1 MIKEMLKVQIIGPRA
16 LLDEAVRE
24 LHAAAV
30 VHVETAAEKYINESE
45 FLSKLPI
52 EREKLK
58 EKEVLEKYSERLS
71 NLKALLPPPSSYRPA
86 RVSLGEIHRYMGD
99 LAPYEEKARALRAR
113 KDEFIE
119 ELSVINKYEKL
130 LRGFAPIVSRLGGLK
145 NFDITGL
152 TLEKTR
158 EDISGLLESEVA
170 RVTEGMFSIHVK
182 DIDEHTLGIVL
193 TYPRSYAPQIKALL
207 SGKAISEM
215 RLPDEYSEMTLIE
228 ALKLMGRRKAELPGL
243 IEDIDRELYA
253 ISSRW
258 YAAITGVSR
267 AIDDA
272 LEEIGV
278 LYYAA
283 VTRFAFI
290 IEGWVPAEVYA
301 DLGERLSKQFGKRIY
316 IRTLDVAASE
326 RESIPVYIKNPRL
339 IRPFEIFL
347 AALSPP
353 KYGSVDPTP
362 FVALFFPA
370 FFGLIVADMGYG
382 GLILALAAYLRHRLT
397 GKGKRFFRDLATV
410 FIVSGASAIF
420 FGFLFGE
427 FFGDLGERAG
437 LLHPILFNRIE
448 ALKTLIVV
456 ALAIGIG
463 HVLLGITISI
473 VSHARRRNLKETGA
487 KAAYLVLIVSFLSLI
502 GVMFGL
508 VPRVLVPWSAGAMAV
523 SFIALVVLEGMLGPI
538 EFIEALGNI
547 VSYVRLMAVGTASV
561 VMALVANRMG
571 EMADNMVLGVVIAG
585 LIHCLNLLL
594 SILSPSIQS
603 MRLQYVEFFS
613 KFYEGGGR
621 LYKPF
626 KKK

>member
-1 MIKEMLKVQIIGPRA
+1 MLKVQIIGPRA

-30 VHVETAAEKYINESE
+30 VHVETVPEEYIKENE

-58 EKEVLEKYSERLS
+58 EKEALERYSERLR
-71 NLKALLPPPSSYRPA
+71 NLKALLPPSSGRPV
-86 RVSLGEIHRYMGD
+86 RVAVDEIHRYMVD
-99 LAPYEEKARALRAR
+99 LAPFEERANALRAR

-119 ELSVINKYEKL
+119 ELSIINKYEKL
-130 LRGFAPIVSRLGGLK
+130 LRGFAPIISRLGGLK
-145 NFDITGL
+145 NFEITGL

-158 EDISGLLESEVA
+158 EDISVLLEAEVA

-182 DIDEHTLGIVL
+182 DIDEYTLGLVL
-193 TYPRSYAPQIKALL
+193 TYPRSYAPQVRTLL

-243 IEDIDRELYA
+243 IDDIERELYS

-258 YAAITGVSR
+258 YAAITGVAR
-267 AIDDA
+267 AIEDA
-272 LEEIGV
+272 LDEIGV
-278 LYYAA
+278 LSYAA
-283 VTRFAFI
+283 ATRFAFI
-290 IEGWVPAEVYA
+290 IEGWVPADVYRE
-301 DLGERLSKQFGKRIY
+301 LSERLSKLFGGRII
-316 IRTLDVAASE
+316 IRTLDVTALE

-339 IRPFEIFL
+339 IRPFEVFL

-382 GLILALAAYLRHRLT
+382 VLILASAAYLRMRFI

-437 LLHPILFNRIE
+437 LLHPILFNRID

-456 ALAIGIG
+456 SLAIGIG

-473 VSHARRRNLKETGA
+473 VSHARRRALKETCA
-487 KAAYLVLIVSFLSLI
+487 KAVYLVLIVSFLSLI

-508 VPRVLVPWSAGAMAV
+508 LPKALVPWAAGVMAT
-523 SFIALVVLEGMLGPI
+523 SFVALVVLEGILGPI

-571 EMADNMVLGVVIAG
+571 EMSDNIVLGVVISA
-585 LIHCLNLLL
+585 LIHFLNLLL
-594 SILSPSIQS
+594 SVLSPSIQS

-621 LYKPF
+621 PYRPF

>member
-30 VHVETAAEKYINESE
+30 VHVETVPEKYLQESD

-58 EKEVLEKYSERLS
+58 EKEDLERYADRLR
-71 NLKALLPPPSSYRPA
+71 NFKALLPPPSSHRPV
-86 RVSLGEIHRYMGD
+86 RVAIDEIDRYMGE
-99 LAPYEEKARALRAR
+99 LQPFEERAKALRAR
-113 KDEFIE
+113 KDGLID
-119 ELSVINKYEKL
+119 ELSVISKYEKL

-158 EDISGLLESEVA
+158 EDISSLLEAEVA
-170 RVTEGMFSIHVK
+170 RVTEGMFSIHLR
-182 DIDEHTLGIVL
+182 DIDEHTLGVVL
-193 TYPRSYAPQIKALL
+193 TYPKVYAPQVKALL
-207 SGKAISEM
+207 SGKAVSEM

-228 ALKLMGRRKAELPGL
+228 ALKLMGIRAAELPGL
-243 IEDIDRELYA
+243 IDDVDGELYS
-253 ISSRW
+253 ISTVW
-258 YAAITGVSR
+258 YGAITAVAR
-267 AIDDA
+267 AIENA
-272 LEEIGV
+272 LDEIGV
-278 LYYAA
+278 LSYAVA
-283 VTRFAFI
+283 TRFAFI
-290 IEGWVPAEVYA
+290 IEGWVPADVYGQ
-301 DLGERLSKQFGKRIY
+301 LRERLSSLFNNRIHV
-316 IRTLDVAASE
+316 RTLAISEEE

-339 IRPFEIFL
+339 IRPFEVFL
-347 AALSPP
+347 AALSTP

-382 GLILALAAYLRHRLT
+382 GLILALAVYLRHRFA
-397 GKGKRFFRDLATV
+397 GKRFFRDLATV
-410 FIVSGASAIF
+410 FIVSGAAAIF

-437 LLHPILFNRIE
+437 LLHPILLNRIE

-456 ALAIGIG
+456 ALAIGLV
-463 HVLLGITISI
+463 HVLLGITIGI
-473 VSHARRRNLKETGA
+473 VSHARRRDLKETAA
-487 KAAYLVLIVSFLSLI
+487 KAVYLVLIVSFLILA
-502 GVMFGL
+502 GAMFGL
-508 VPRVLVPWSAGAMAV
+508 VPKALVPWSAGVTAA

-538 EFIEALGNI
+538 EFMEALGNI

-561 VMALVANRMG
+561 VMAIVANRMG
-571 EMADNMVLGVVIAG
+571 ALADNMVLGVVIAG
-585 LIHCLNLLL
+585 LMHVLNLLL

-621 LYKPF
+621 VYRPF

>member
-30 VHVETAAEKYINESE
+30 VHVETVPEKYIKESE

-58 EKEVLEKYSERLS
+58 EKEVLEKYGERLR

-86 RVSLGEIHRYMGD
+86 RVASGDIHRYMEE
-99 LAPYEEKARALRAR
+99 LAPFEQRAKALRAR
-113 KDEFIE
+113 KDELIE

-158 EDISGLLESEVA
+158 EDITGLLEAEVA

-182 DIDEHTLGIVL
+182 DIDEHTLGVVL
-193 TYPRSYAPQIKALL
+193 TYPRSYAPQVKSLL

-243 IEDIDRELYA
+243 IDGSDRELYS
-253 ISSRW
+253 ISSQW
-258 YAAITGVSR
+258 YSAITGVAR

-283 VTRFAFI
+283 ATRFAFI

-301 DLGERLSKQFGKRIY
+301 ELCERLSKQFNKRVHV
-316 IRTLDVAASE
+316 RTLDVAASE

-339 IRPFEIFL
+339 IRPFEVFL

-382 GLILALAAYLRHRLT
+382 GLILVMAAYLRKRFA
-397 GKGKRFFRDLATV
+397 GKRFFRDLATV

-427 FFGDLGERAG
+427 FLGDLGEKAG
-437 LLHPILFNRIE
+437 LLHPILLNRIE

-463 HVLLGITISI
+463 HVLLGIIISI
-473 VSHARRRNLKETGA
+473 VSHARRRDLKETGA
-487 KAAYLVLIVSFLSLI
+487 KAVYFTLIVSFLSLI
-502 GVMFGL
+502 AVMFGL
-508 VPRVLVPWSAGAMAV
+508 VPRAVMPWGAGVMAV

-571 EMADNMVLGVVIAG
+571 EMADNMVLGVIIAG

>member
-1 MIKEMLKVQIIGPRA
+1 VIKEMLKVQIIGPRA

-24 LHAAAV
+24 LHTAAV
-30 VHVETAAEKYINESE
+30 VHLETMPEEYIKESD

-52 EREKLK
+52 ERDKLK
-58 EKEVLEKYSERLS
+58 EKETLEKYSERLR
-71 NLKALLPPPSSYRPA
+71 NFRALLPQPSSYRLERA
-86 RVSLGEIHRYMGD
+86 
-99 LAPYEEKARALRAR
+99 APDDIKRLMAELEPFEERAKALRAR
-113 KDEFIE
+113 KDELTE

-152 TLEKTR
+152 TLEKSR
-158 EDISGLLESEVA
+158 EDISGLLEAEVS

-182 DIDEHTLGIVL
+182 DIDEHTLGVVL
-193 TYPRSYAPQIKALL
+193 TYPKGYGAQVRALL

-215 RLPDEYSEMTLIE
+215 RLPDEYSEMTLME
-228 ALKLMGRRKAELPGL
+228 ALKQMGRRKAELPGL
-243 IEDIDRELYA
+243 IDGPDRELYS
-253 ISSRW
+253 ISTRW
-258 YAAITGVSR
+258 YPLITGVAR
-267 AIDDA
+267 VIEDV

-278 LYYAA
+278 LSYAA
-283 VTRFAFI
+283 ATKFAFI
-290 IEGWVPAEVYA
+290 IEGWVPAEVYG
-301 DLGERLSKQFGKRIY
+301 DLNGRLTRIFGGKIN
-316 IRTLDVAASE
+316 IRTLEVAE
-326 RESIPVYIKNPRL
+326 REREAIPVYIKNPRL
-339 IRPFEIFL
+339 IRPFEVFL

-353 KYGSVDPTP
+353 KYGSTDPTP

-382 GLILALAAYLRHRLT
+382 AMILVFAAYIRKRLT
-397 GKGKRFFRDLATV
+397 GKGKRFFRDLASV
-410 FIVSGASAIF
+410 FIVSAASAMF

-427 FFGDLGERAG
+427 FFGDLAERAG

-463 HVLLGITISI
+463 HVLLGIIIGI
-473 VSHARRRNLKETGA
+473 VSHARRRDLKETGA
-487 KAAYLVLIVSFLSLI
+487 KAVYLVLIVSFLSLI

-508 VPRVLVPWSAGAMAV
+508 LPKAFIPWSAGVMAA
-523 SFIALVVLEGMLGPI
+523 SFVALVVLEGMLGPI

-547 VSYVRLMAVGTASV
+547 VSYVRIMAVGTASV

-571 EMADNMVLGVVIAG
+571 QMADNVVLGVIIAA
-585 LIHCLNLLL
+585 LIHGLNLML
-594 SILSPSIQS
+594 SVLSPSIQS

-621 LYKPF
+621 LYRPF

>member
-30 VHVETAAEKYINESE
+30 VHVETVPEKYIKESE

-52 EREKLK
+52 EREKLR
-58 EKEVLEKYSERLS
+58 EKEVLEKYSERLR
-71 NLKALLPPPSSYRPA
+71 NIKALLPPPSAYRPA
-86 RVSLGEIHRYMGD
+86 RVAPGEIHRYMGD
-99 LAPYEEKARALRAR
+99 LAPFEERAKGLRAR
-113 KDEFIE
+113 KDELIE

-158 EDISGLLESEVA
+158 EDISGLLEAELS

-193 TYPRSYAPQIKALL
+193 TYPRSYAPQVKSLL

-243 IEDIDRELYA
+243 IDDSDRELYS
-253 ISSRW
+253 ISSLW
-258 YAAITGVSR
+258 YAAITGVGR

-283 VTRFAFI
+283 ATRFAFI
-290 IEGWVPAEVYA
+290 IEGWVPAEVYGE
-301 DLGERLSKQFGKRIY
+301 LRERLSRQFNKRIHV
-316 IRTLDVAASE
+316 RTLDVAASE
-326 RESIPVYIKNPRL
+326 QESIPVYIKNHRL

-370 FFGLIVADMGYG
+370 FFGLIVADIGYG
-382 GLILALAAYLRHRLT
+382 GIILVMAAYLRKRLA
-397 GKGKRFFRDLATV
+397 GKRFFRDLATV

-437 LLHPILFNRIE
+437 VFHPILFNRIE

-473 VSHARRRNLKETGA
+473 VSHARRRHLKETGA
-487 KAAYLVLIVSFLSLI
+487 KAVYLALIVSFLSLI
-502 GVMFGL
+502 AVVFGL
-508 VPRVLVPWSAGAMAV
+508 VPRVLVPWSAGVMAV
-523 SFIALVVLEGMLGPI
+523 SFVALVVLEGMLGPI

>member
-1 MIKEMLKVQIIGPRA
+1 MLKVQIIGPRA

-30 VHVETAAEKYINESE
+30 VHLETVPEEYIKESE

-58 EKEVLEKYSERLS
+58 EKEVLERYGERLR
-71 NLKALLPPPSSYRPA
+71 NFKALLPPSSGRPV
-86 RVSLGEIHRYMGD
+86 RVVQDEIHRHMGD
-99 LAPYEEKARALRAR
+99 LAPFEERAKALRAR
-113 KDEFIE
+113 KDELAE
-119 ELSVINKYEKL
+119 ELTVINRYEKL
-130 LRGFAPIVSRLGGLK
+130 LRGFAPIVTRLGGLK

-170 RVTEGMFSIHVK
+170 RVTEGAFSIHVK

-193 TYPRSYAPQIKALL
+193 TYPRSYSPQVRALL

-215 RLPDEYSEMTLIE
+215 RLPDEYSEMTLLE
-228 ALKLMGRRKAELPGL
+228 ALKLMGRRRAELPGL
-243 IEDIDRELYA
+243 MDDIDRELYS
-253 ISSRW
+253 ISSHW
-258 YAAITGVSR
+258 YAVLTGVAR
-267 AIDDA
+267 AIEDA
-272 LEEIGV
+272 LDEIGV
-278 LYYAA
+278 LSYAA
-283 VTRFAFI
+283 ATRFAFI
-290 IEGWVPAEVYA
+290 IEGWVPAEVY
-301 DLGERLSKQFGKRIY
+301 GHFSERLSEQFGSRILV
-316 IRTLDVAASE
+316 RTLAVSDSE

-339 IRPFEIFL
+339 IRPFEVFL

-353 KYGSVDPTP
+353 KYGSIDPTP

-382 GLILALAAYLRHRLT
+382 GVILAFAAYMRRRFA
-397 GKGKRFFRDLATV
+397 GKPFFRDLAAV
-410 FIVSGASAIF
+410 FIVSGASAMF

-427 FFGDLGERAG
+427 FLGDLGERTG
-437 LLHPILFNRIE
+437 LLHPILLNRIE

-463 HVLLGITISI
+463 HVLLGIIISI

-487 KAAYLVLIVSFLSLI
+487 KAVYFALIVSFLSVI
-502 GVMFGL
+502 GVSFGL
-508 VPRVLVPWSAGAMAV
+508 VPKAFMPWGAGVMAA

-547 VSYVRLMAVGTASV
+547 VSYIRLMAVGTASV

-571 EMADNMVLGVVIAG
+571 AMSDNMVLGVAVAA
-585 LIHCLNLLL
+585 LIHGLNLLL
-594 SILSPSIQS
+594 SVLSPSIQS

-621 LYKPF
+621 LYRPF
-626 KKK
+626 RKK